1 MHVGRVLDQQ
11 PCAGNE
17 IVVIVVKMVMTKE
30 KLQAYAFYP
39 NSKRNCDAIRDTEK
53 KRKEKAEKRERL

>member
-1 MHVGRVLDQQ
+1 MIPGIVWYACGKGVMDQQ

-17 IVVIVVKMVMTKE
+17 IVVVVVKMVMTME

-39 NSKRNCDAIRDTEK
+39 NSKRNCD
-53 KRKEKAEKRERL
+53 